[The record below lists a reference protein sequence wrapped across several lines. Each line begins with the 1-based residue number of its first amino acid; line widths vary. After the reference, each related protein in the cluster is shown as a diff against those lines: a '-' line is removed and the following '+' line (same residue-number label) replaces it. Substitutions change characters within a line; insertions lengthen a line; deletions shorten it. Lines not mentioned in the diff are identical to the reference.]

1 MYSLDMD
8 NLAAAHCLLR
18 QTTTE
23 FGYFYRRVISGAAV
37 FFKRMVQKVKCALE
51 IAAADGQQ
59 GQNRQALFGDNLQH
73 DFIPFVFFMKNLPLS

>member
-23 FGYFYRRVISGAAV
+23 FGIFIGA
-37 FFKRMVQKVKCALE
+37 
-51 IAAADGQQ
+51 
-59 GQNRQALFGDNLQH
+59 
-73 DFIPFVFFMKNLPLS
+73 S